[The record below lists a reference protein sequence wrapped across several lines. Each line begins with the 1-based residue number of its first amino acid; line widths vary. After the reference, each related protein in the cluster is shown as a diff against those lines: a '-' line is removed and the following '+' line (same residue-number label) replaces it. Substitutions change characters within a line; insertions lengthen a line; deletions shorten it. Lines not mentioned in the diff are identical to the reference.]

1 MIKQRHIFYGWWV
14 VVGVFIIGMLGP
26 LGRYCMTAFLPFIT
40 TEFGW
45 SRSMIGLAQSL
56 TLWMYALFVLL
67 SGSMVD
73 RIGSRKTFFIGGI
86 VTLAGWML
94 LSTMKSPWQLYLY
107 FGVLMALAVSMTH
120 AVPTQATTRKWFK
133 KRAGLVVGITAAA
146 FAVGTS
152 ILMPLMTGMAD
163 SHGWRYTS
171 LICGV
176 SFSVVI
182 MLVAFLIVRDTPESM
197 GLYPDGEK
205 IAPSSE
211 NPAISEVSWTVK
223 EATKTSQLWLLF
235 ITYSMIGI
243 PIQGML
249 ASLVAWG
256 VDVGS
261 TKASAGLFITAL
273 TIPSI
278 AGKVGG
284 GWLGDKYGKRQLI
297 FIGSIVGMLV
307 MLYGW
312 QAVYTQKSLIVFA
325 ILMGITYGLPFALFT
340 PYLGD
345 LFGRTYVGSLFGLVT
360 LGHGLIGGCGP
371 LIWGRVCDAFG
382 SYNIACLISA
392 ICYAIAAIATLFI
405 RPLKTKI

>member
-1 MIKQRHIFYGWWV
+1 MI
-14 VVGVFIIGMLGP
+14 
-26 LGRYCMTAFLPFIT
+26 
-40 TEFGW
+40 
-45 SRSMIGLAQSL
+45 
-56 TLWMYALFVLL
+56 
-67 SGSMVD
+67 D
-73 RIGSRKTFFIGGI
+73 RVGSRKTFLIGGI

-94 LSTMKSPWQLYLY
+94 LSTVKLPWQLYLY
-107 FGVLMALAVSMTH
+107 YGGLMALAVSMTH
-120 AVPTQATTRKWFK
+120 AVPIQATTRKWFK
-133 KRAGLVVGITAAA
+133 KRAGLVAGITASA

-152 ILMPLMTGMAD
+152 IFMPLMTGMAD

-182 MLVAFLIVRDTPESM
+182 MLVAFFIIRNTPESM
-197 GLYPDGEK
+197 GLYPDDES
-205 IAPSSE
+205 ALSSE
-211 NPAISEVSWTVK
+211 NLAVSETSSTVR
-223 EATKTSQLWLLF
+223 EATKTSQFWLLF

-243 PIQGML
+243 PIQGTL

-284 GWLGDKYGKRQLI
+284 GWLGDKYGRRRLI
-297 FIGSIVGMLV
+297 FIGAILGMLV

-312 QAVYTQKSLIVFA
+312 QVVYTQRSLMVFA
-325 ILMGITYGLPFALFT
+325 ILMGIVYGLPFALFT

-345 LFGRTYVGSLFGLVT
+345 LFGRAYVGSLFGLIT

-382 SYNIACLISA
+382 SYNVACLISA
-392 ICYAIAAIATLFI
+392 VCYVVAAIAMFFVQ
-405 RPLKTKI
+405 PLKATRRSLES